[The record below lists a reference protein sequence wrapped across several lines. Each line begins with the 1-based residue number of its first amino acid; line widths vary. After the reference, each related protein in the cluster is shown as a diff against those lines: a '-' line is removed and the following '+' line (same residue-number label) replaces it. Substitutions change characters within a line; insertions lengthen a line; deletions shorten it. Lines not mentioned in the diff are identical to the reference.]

1 MNSQISQDEAV
12 NLIINTINTIMSN
25 LISSIDNK
33 IYADL
38 DNIVF
43 INKDILSTA
52 FFKNILGSNGL
63 VYLADSFLVGFALYY
78 IVKLYYSNYNEIPI
92 ERPYQFFFKMFT
104 FALVIHFSYF
114 ICEQVLNLNYLISSS
129 IKEICSDLSNEDVS
143 FTSLIRNI
151 NNNASYSNLSF
162 DLFSI
167 QGIVQSITTTGLLG
181 LMLSYSVRYILI
193 QFFILC
199 SPLTFLCLISNST
212 SWIFKNWSRCFLSL
226 IVLQCFVPFIL
237 VICFI
242 SNDSS
247 NFLSVAS
254 IYALTKINSYIRE
267 IFGGL
272 NLEVQSNMN
281 GLINTLK
288 R

>member
-1 MNSQISQDEAV
+1 MNSQINQDEAV
-12 NLIINTINTIMSN
+12 NLIINTINTIISN

-33 IYADL
+33 IYLDL

-43 INKDILSTA
+43 INKDILSTS

-63 VYLADSFLVGFALYY
+63 IYLADSFLLGFALYY
-78 IVKLYYSNYNEIPI
+78 ILKLYYSNYNEIPI
-92 ERPYQFFFKMFT
+92 ERPYQFFFKMFI
-104 FALVIHFSYF
+104 FVLVIHFSYF
-114 ICEQVLNLNYLISSS
+114 ICEQVLSLNYLLSSS
-129 IKEICSDLSNEDVS
+129 IREICSDLSNEDVS

-151 NNNASYSNLSF
+151 NNNAANANLSF

-167 QGIVQSITTTGLLG
+167 QGIIQSITTTGLLG

-199 SPLTFLCLISNST
+199 SPLAFLCLISNST
-212 SWIFKNWSRCFLSL
+212 SWVFKNWFRCFFSL
-226 IVLQCFVPFIL
+226 IILQCLIPLIL

-242 SNDSS
+242 SYDSN

-254 IYALTKINSYIRE
+254 IYALTKMNSYVRD

-281 GLINTLK
+281 GLINTFK